1 MAASAHSIEQRRAKR
16 ALDAI
21 ETMAR
26 EDRKDK
32 KKFLEAYTSYAKSF
46 PATILLSGLGQAV
59 AMAMSRS
66 GSGEGNKEAWGALVG
81 HLETWLLKEAGEA
94 SPYFDAQY
102 GGVGKTPGLELVKKI
117 TALDQ
122 RAYVTAQAEALA
134 YLQWLKK
141 FANALLAEPEK
152 TAETADASEAG

>member
-1 MAASAHSIEQRRAKR
+1 MTARLLEQRRAEI
-16 ALDAI
+16 ALGQVEALQS
-21 ETMAR
+21 R
-26 EDRKDK
+26 DK
-32 KKFLEAYTSYAKSF
+32 KFRDAYTSYAKSL

-66 GSGEGNKEAWGALVG
+66 GSGEGNQEAWKTLVG
-81 HLETWLLKEAGEA
+81 HLETWLLEEAGEA

-102 GGVGKTPGLELVKKI
+102 SRNGETPGLQLMKKI
-117 TALDQ
+117 TSLDQ

-152 TAETADASEAG
+152 TAETADAPEAG

>member
-1 MAASAHSIEQRRAKR
+1 MTARLLEQKR
-16 ALDAI
+16 AATALRQVEALQRQDS
-21 ETMAR
+21 
-26 EDRKDK
+26 
-32 KKFLEAYTSYAKSF
+32 KFRDAYTSYAKSL

-66 GSGEGNKEAWGALVG
+66 GSGEGNQQAWKALVMHLEAW
-81 HLETWLLKEAGEA
+81 LLNEAGEA
-94 SPYFDAQY
+94 SPYYD
-102 GGVGKTPGLELVKKI
+102 GGFRSNGTPGLELMKKI
-117 TALDQ
+117 TGLDQ

-152 TAETADASEAG
+152 AG